1 MLYFPP
7 TSLICPG
14 PSHPRTLKG
23 GPRLSTT
30 RLVSALVGRLS
41 SISGAVA
48 LERALPRTFV
58 KPMLS

>member
-14 PSHPRTLKG
+14 PFHLKTLKG
-23 GPRLSTT
+23 GRRLSTT
-30 RLVSALVGRLS
+30 KLVLALVGLLS